1 MKSFFVKCVIAFGI
15 LSCAFLSLT
24 ANAQKEDKKGNKKG
38 ADPTAAMAKKL
49 ETLDLSDDQKA
60 KIKAANDEHGPKLK
74 AANEKVS
81 KALTPE
87 QMKARREAQA
97 AAKAAG
103 QKGKAAAEAVNAA
116 LKLTP
121 EQQKAYDDANK
132 ELTSAQAAYTKAI
145 ADVLT
150 AEQKEKAKIGGGK
163 KNK

>member
-1 MKSFFVKCVIAFGI
+1 MNSFFTKCVIAFGI

-24 ANAQKEDKKGNKKG
+24 ANAQKEDKKGKKG

-49 ETLDLSDDQKA
+49 ETLDLTAEQKA

-74 AANEKVS
+74 AATEKVN

-103 QKGKAAAEAVNAA
+103 QKGKAAAEAINAA

-121 EQQKAYDDANK
+121 EQQKAYDDATK
-132 ELTSAQAAYTKAI
+132 EMAAAQAAYNKAI